1 MSRIRFCIIDEADVL
16 VKEFSPAIKFIKS
29 MLNNQNMQTIMFRYY
44 ITP

>member
-16 VKEFSPAIKFIKS
+16 VKEFSHDIEIIKS
-29 MLNNQNMQTIMFRYY
+29 KLNNQNMQTIMFRYY